1 MKVKT
6 IPKFVVYL
14 LLICFASIP
23 LFFSIPVPNKPV
35 DGSVDTFKALMNLQ
49 KGDTVL
55 LGSDWTGS
63 TRGESK
69 AELISILR
77 ILMRKEIKF
86 CLWSSADAQSPRCAQ
101 DVVTEVNA
109 MMKREGARPYKQWED
124 YVQAGFYPNSDVA
137 INNVGQDV
145 KKMFMTKRGTD
156 STGKLRS
163 IMESPVME
171 KIQKI
176 QDFKLVIDVTASK
189 TSDYHVQFISAKKVP
204 ILFAVTGV
212 MGPET
217 EVYYNSG
224 QAIGFL
230 GGLKGVYDLEGLME
244 QGLNIPGPDGQVGM
258 ASDKIK
264 DQIPGFPG
272 KENKGSGT
280 KYYPTL
286 NFALAL
292 MIVLVFIGNYEMIK
306 ARRGEK
312 KS

>member
-1 MKVKT
+1 MKIKT
-6 IPKFVVYL
+6 IPKIAVYL
-14 LLICFASIP
+14 LLITCASIP
-23 LFFSIPVPNKPV
+23 LFLNIPVPNKPV
-35 DGSVDTFKALMNLQ
+35 DASADTFKALMNLQ

-55 LGSDWTGS
+55 LVSDWTGS

-77 ILMRKEIKF
+77 ILMRREVKF
-86 CLWSSADAQSPRCAQ
+86 CLWSSADPQSPRCAQ
-101 DVVTEVNA
+101 DVVTEVND
-109 MMKREGARPYKQWED
+109 MMKREGARPYKQWDD
-124 YVQAGFYPNSDVA
+124 YVQAGYYPNSDVA

-145 KKMFMTKRGTD
+145 KKMFSTKRGTD

-163 IMESPVME
+163 IMESPVLE
-171 KIQKI
+171 KIQKV

-189 TSDYHVQFISAKKVP
+189 TSDFHVQFISAKKVP
-204 ILFAVTGV
+204 IIFAVTGV

-224 QAIGFL
+224 QAVGFL
-230 GGLKGVYDLEGLME
+230 GGLKGIYDLEGLME
-244 QGLNIPGPDGQVGM
+244 LGLNVPGPDGKPGLV
-258 ASDKIK
+258 SEKVK

-286 NFALAL
+286 NVTLFL
-292 MIVLVFIGNYEMIK
+292 MIVLIVIGNIEMLQ
-306 ARRGEK
+306 ARKGEK
-312 KS
+312 K